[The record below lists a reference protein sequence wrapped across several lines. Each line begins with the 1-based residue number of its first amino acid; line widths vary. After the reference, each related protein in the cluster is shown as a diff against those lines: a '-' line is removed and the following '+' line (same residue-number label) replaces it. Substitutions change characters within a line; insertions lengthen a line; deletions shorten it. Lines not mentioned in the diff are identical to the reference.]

1 MLKDAQENQDHLN
14 ILMGYI
20 DYFSDPKILI
30 KCIKDGATL
39 GEVRDG
45 LIDAFQQIK
54 LRFGI
59 LENAKLLCKQ
69 LTFKI

>member
-1 MLKDAQENQDHLN
+1 MVLKDAQENKEHLK

-20 DYFSDPKILI
+20 DYYTDPRVVI
-30 KCIKDGATL
+30 KSIPDGATL

-59 LENAKLLCKQ
+59 LENAKL
-69 LTFKI
+69 